1 MKRIYVLGSLNCDLT
16 IRAPYLP
23 ERGETLKGSDFLM
36 TAGGKGANQAYACA
50 KLGGTVKMAGAVGKD
65 AFGDMLL
72 ESLRGVGVDISCIR
86 STDMLIRYGGDEF
99 LVIFPQIQKDAFTLK
114 MRYIQDVVSRLAV
127 DGYPD
132 IRLSVSIGGVHR
144 VEPLTEAI
152 RQADQLMYRDKAN
165 KGVLRL

>member
-1 MKRIYVLGSLNCDLT
+1 
-16 IRAPYLP
+16 
-23 ERGETLKGSDFLM
+23 
-36 TAGGKGANQAYACA
+36 
-50 KLGGTVKMAGAVGKD
+50 
-65 AFGDMLL
+65 
-72 ESLRGVGVDISCIR
+72 
-86 STDMLIRYGGDEF
+86 MLIRYGGDEF

-144 VEPLTEAI
+144 VEPLAEAI